1 MTEIQII
8 NAMNQSVI
16 NKLTEFKNKEL
27 KKDELNKFMLIN
39 LSYILKKT
47 KEIKTKTEKIKKEQD
62 IEINKSLSKI
72 KSYTEKFVFNQ
83 EELENKPIMKKMI
96 NQTLEV
102 YIPLSEI
109 SYTTEINLYNEKSG
123 KSKFNES
130 ILFKLREEKDS
141 ESDEKEIQFEEAP
154 ITFIK
159 FTNDQE
165 KIKYKD
171 NYLNHV
177 NDNFIDLINKYDEDI
192 IPKKD
197 DNDQYNTNLFYE
209 LINSFDEGDKEDLDN
224 NCINLDFKEIKS
236 TFYLDEIYNR
246 KSYKRNSNEN
256 YITTSSLSGST
267 SFGSGSGSFSYNH
280 PLFKEIF
287 DSEFVNYISYDT
299 FKKYLKLM
307 SVDYLRYM
315 LVIYSNT
322 ITKAKRWFYLEEK
335 MFINCMK
342 AFILKIGISS
352 KKLYENITQSLFNGL
367 NKEKENKENIC
378 SFENFLKSFSK
389 ILKFKEDNIVLKYKF
404 ILSLFRLGEED
415 INIKHV
421 NIFLQLI
428 KGEAVYDIELWDELN
443 RSLVVKYDKIYPDDP
458 GPNFRFDKMLIC
470 LESFFDKN
478 MKH

>member
-8 NAMNQSVI
+8 NAMNQSVM

-130 ILFKLREEKDS
+130 ILFKHREEKDS

-256 YITTSSLSGST
+256 YITTS
-267 SFGSGSGSFSYNH
+267 
-280 PLFKEIF
+280 
-287 DSEFVNYISYDT
+287 
-299 FKKYLKLM
+299 
-307 SVDYLRYM
+307 
-315 LVIYSNT
+315 
-322 ITKAKRWFYLEEK
+322 
-335 MFINCMK
+335 
-342 AFILKIGISS
+342 
-352 KKLYENITQSLFNGL
+352 
-367 NKEKENKENIC
+367 
-378 SFENFLKSFSK
+378 
-389 ILKFKEDNIVLKYKF
+389 
-404 ILSLFRLGEED
+404 
-415 INIKHV
+415 
-421 NIFLQLI
+421 
-428 KGEAVYDIELWDELN
+428 
-443 RSLVVKYDKIYPDDP
+443 
-458 GPNFRFDKMLIC
+458 
-470 LESFFDKN
+470 
-478 MKH
+478 